1 MSRADEA
8 AQMARDGLTLA
19 QIGAALGVSRQRAYQ
34 LAYEYKRP
42 QPRLNVFMDGV
53 DACIGRV
60 AEKGSVE
67 RHLITVY
74 LDANG
79 ELYISRACGG
89 AERDPSWWVG
99 TYTPAGLREEGC
111 TLREDLELRREEIRR
126 AAARDGLSYG

>member
-8 AQMARDGLTLA
+8 AQMARDGLTSA

-34 LAYEYKRP
+34 LKRP
-42 QPRLNVFMDGV
+42 RQQPRLNVFMDGI

-126 AAARDGLSYG
+126 GAA